1 MIIPLQKIKAHEP
14 YMFQGSLDVSELEE
28 MNNDIRRISDVK
40 VDGKATL
47 VGKVYQFDLNLK
59 GTMILPCAR
68 TLVDVK
74 YPFSIDA
81 TENFTKVDY
90 VASEEEEIFLVDQ
103 EVLDLEPYIKENI
116 LLEVPVRVY
125 SDEEQLSEAE
135 DEGEGWEMRA
145 EDTHIEQQEITHEE
159 DNGEDKPGDPRLASL
174 QKFFDKDQNNE

>member
-1 MIIPLQKIKAHEP
+1 M
-14 YMFQGSLDVSELEE
+14 
-28 MNNDIRRISDVK
+28 
-40 VDGKATL
+40 

-135 DEGEGWEMRA
+135 DEGEGWENANRRYPHRTA
-145 EDTHIEQQEITHEE
+145 RNQLTKKITEKI
-159 DNGEDKPGDPRLASL
+159 NR
-174 QKFFDKDQNNE
+174 